1 MYEVQG
7 GLVDGVGNK
16 VEAAQIVR
24 VWNFFNCNEYSKV
37 PDRDDKLQ
45 YE

>member
-7 GLVDGVGNK
+7 GLVNGVGNK

-24 VWNFFNCNEYSKV
+24 VWNSFNCNEYSKV
-37 PDRDDKLQ
+37 LDRDDKVQ
-45 YE
+45 HD